1 MESIRVPKWRDRNFT
16 TPGPPFPPH
25 ASPTNANGTTSAKV
39 TYKSVAVQATEGS
52 SSAIVTEESVATDDQ
67 LLSTQEGTPD
77 DQDEESEDDNVAT
90 AIRSPRQRSLLRI
103 RDFNPYS
110 FTKVSDFGSE
120 TLNGKGK
127 HKSRW
132 RAPRLVTETSKT
144 SAKGVFTRDIESS
157 LPYMEV
163 VSKDTFDVTD
173 VMMDDCR
180 LLLLKVGSLFF
191 LF

>member
-1 MESIRVPKWRDRNFT
+1 VESIRVPRWRDRNFT
-16 TPGPPFPPH
+16 TPDPPFPPH
-25 ASPTNANGTTSAKV
+25 ASPTNANGTTS
-39 TYKSVAVQATEGS
+39 AVQATEGS

-67 LLSTQEGTPD
+67 LPSTQEGTPD

-120 TLNGKGK
+120 TLNEKGK
-127 HKSRW
+127 HKSCW

-163 VSKDTFDVTD
+163 VSEDTFDVTD

-180 LLLLKVGSLFF
+180 LLLLKVGFFF
-191 LF
+191 LVQSCSMS